1 MKGLDVV
8 VEPTTTTQRRRLPL
22 ALLGA
27 GGALLAAG
35 GVAFYRRPFRTLRA
49 LLRLRL
55 RLAGVRER
63 RVTVNGVPLRYFEA
77 RPSSFHSP
85 APATPDP
92 AEALVL
98 IPGLGDSA
106 ESWTDLLLALP
117 RDRRILAVD
126 LAGFGRTPPP
136 PEGMRF
142 SVLTDYFARFLDAV
156 GVRRAA
162 LAGNSLGG
170 AVAIRYA
177 ARHPG
182 RVTHLFPIDSAGLLG
197 EAPAVLEPATRELAQ
212 ELVRITVGPGRRLPR
227 FILDDLLRNVRAP
240 ARRAYLANGEPTDV
254 REDLPRL
261 GALGIPTT
269 IVWGEHDQLI
279 PLDNGER
286 LRDAIAGAELLVL
299 RGAGHSPQGDAPRAL
314 ARIIGERLQR
324 ARPGAI

>member
-1 MKGLDVV
+1 MTAAAPS
-8 VEPTTTTQRRRLPL
+8 PTLARRLPL
-22 ALLGA
+22 ALVGA

-63 RVTVNGVPLRYFEA
+63 RVTVNGVPLRYFEIKPGRSA
-77 RPSSFHSP
+77 RGGRA
-85 APATPDP
+85 APD
-92 AEALVL
+92 ALVL

-106 ESWTDLLLALP
+106 ETWTDLLLALP
-117 RDRRILAVD
+117 RDRRILAVE

-142 SVLTDYFARFLDAV
+142 SVLTDYFARFLDAA

-197 EAPAVLEPATRELAQ
+197 AAPAVLEPATRELAQ
-212 ELVRITVGPGRRLPR
+212 ELVRVTVGPGRRLPR

-240 ARRAYLANGEPTDV
+240 ARRAYLASGEPTDV

-279 PLDNGER
+279 PLENGAR

-299 RGAGHSPQGDAPRAL
+299 RGAGHSPQSDAPRAV
-314 ARIIGERLQR
+314 ARILRERLQR
-324 ARPGAI
+324 EQPGVTQE